1 MDEVTLIG
9 IDLGK
14 HVFHIHGQDA
24 KGHAIFRKK
33 LSRQQLLSFF
43 SNLKAVTVVME
54 ACAGS
59 HWLACKLNAM
69 GHVTKLISPQY
80 VRPFVK
86 SNKNDYIDVE
96 AICEAA
102 SRPAMRFVEPRTE
115 AQQFLAAL
123 HRTREGLVTERTA
136 TINRIHGI
144 LLEFGV
150 VVPMS
155 KATLRRLPDVIAIHD
170 LPLRLLQI
178 IQRLHEHYNYL
189 DAQVVET
196 EKELIAQLHEDENA
210 ARLLSISGIGIIGKL
225 ARIGDRKH
233 RAVCGRK
240 KFRGVD
246 RTGPTSE
253 EHERT
258 SNVMWHQQ
266 TR

>member
-43 SNLKAVTVVME
+43 SDLRAVTVVME

-59 HWLACKLNAM
+59 HWLARKLNAM
-69 GHVTKLISPQY
+69 GHVSKLISPQY

-86 SNKNDYIDVE
+86 SNKNDYIDAE

-102 SRPAMRFVEPRTE
+102 SRPAMRFVEPRSE
-115 AQQFLAAL
+115 AQQLLAAL

-150 VVPMS
+150 VVPCPKQRCVVRLMQS
-155 KATLRRLPDVIAIHD
+155 RSMTFRLGFFKSSNACTNTISILTHKLSRPRRNWSRNFMRTRT
-170 LPLRLLQI
+170 PL
-178 IQRLHEHYNYL
+178 
-189 DAQVVET
+189 DCS
-196 EKELIAQLHEDENA
+196 
-210 ARLLSISGIGIIGKL
+210 LSQGS
-225 ARIGDRKH
+225 APSRQACSH
-233 RAVCGRK
+233 RR
-240 KFRGVD
+240 
-246 RTGPTSE
+246 
-253 EHERT
+253 
-258 SNVMWHQQ
+258 
-266 TR
+266 